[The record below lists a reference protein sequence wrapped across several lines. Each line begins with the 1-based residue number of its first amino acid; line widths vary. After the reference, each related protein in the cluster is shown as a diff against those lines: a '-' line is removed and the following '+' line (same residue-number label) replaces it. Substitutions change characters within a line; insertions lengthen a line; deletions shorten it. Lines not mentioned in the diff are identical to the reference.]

1 MFLSKLE
8 ISNFRHFG
16 DGANALVLEL
26 NNGIT
31 ALVGENDAGKT
42 AIVDAIRMVLGTRDQ
57 EYLRVQPSDFHFSIA
72 DGTRAE
78 QITICCTF
86 SDLTPADRGAF
97 VEHLSYSAD
106 AGPPLF
112 QVNWIA
118 KRQEALAGSRRY
130 NATEWRSGIDGE
142 GPIIDPGARALLT
155 ATYLRPLRDAERALS
170 AGRGSRLAQIL
181 QNTREI
187 TAEGASF
194 DKDALEGLDPK
205 TLSLLGLADYTNH
218 HFQENEGIKK
228 TKARLDDDFL
238 EPLSFVTDKLTAHI
252 SVNGNGDDSV
262 RLRQVLEKLDVI
274 ANAPGVTDGSLGR
287 GLGSNNILF
296 MACEL
301 LLLAGEED
309 GFPLLIIEEPEA
321 HLHPQRQLRLMDFLQ
336 SQVEKVRPD
345 GQSIQI
351 IVTTHSPNLASE
363 ISLQNISLLKDRKAF
378 LLAKGKT
385 LLTDSDYPFL
395 ERYLDVTKSN
405 LFFARGVIVVE
416 GPAENILVPTLADL
430 LGRNLERYGV
440 SLIDVKGTGLGRF
453 ARILQ
458 RSKPEVDGEIGIPVS
473 CITDMDVMPDCAP
486 WLVGILKEGDP
497 FPPLQGSRRKWRAK
511 RDFPG
516 DGLVHRRATIEAR
529 ASGQRIRT
537 FVANEWTLEYDL
549 AFFGLAEYVWIAADL
564 ADNDDALLVAPET
577 FDAKVAQAK
586 SGYSDIAG
594 SVPSNEQLCSKVYA
608 RFAKDGV
615 SKAISAQYLA
625 SILADA
631 VGKGDLT
638 PAGLSA
644 LLPPYLLAAIEHVTA
659 PFEGAA

>member
-16 DGANALVLEL
+16 EGANALVLEL

-78 QITICCTF
+78 QIRICCTF

-97 VEHLSYSAD
+97 VEHLSYPGN
-106 AGPPLF
+106 AGPPIF

-118 KRQEALAGSRRY
+118 KRQEAPGGSRRY

-194 DKDALEGLDPK
+194 DKDALEDLDPK

-262 RLRQVLEKLDVI
+262 RLRQVLEKLDI
-274 ANAPGVTDGSLGR
+274 ITNAPGVMDGSLGR

-345 GQSIQI
+345 GQKIQI

-511 RDFPG
+511 RDFPEN
-516 DGLVHRRATIEAR
+516 GLVHRRATIEAR

-564 ADNDDALLVAPET
+564 ADNDDALLLAPET

-644 LLPPYLLAAIEHVTA
+644 SLPPYLLAAVEHVTA